1 MTLQRKYGFHLLFLV
16 WLGCVSVLGN
26 AQTCT
31 DNLVKIAD
39 DRFTDQEDGT
49 VYDTQTG
56 LLWMRCAYGTEWK
69 TGQCKENPLLVS
81 WSDSLTL
88 AGEQTFAGYVD
99 WQLPNVNE
107 LQSLVEWACVNPA
120 INTTAFASVNGGRY
134 WSSTARQVV
143 GDSTKGVVLTV
154 DFFNGRIRDESLNSG
169 YVLFVRHPE

>member
-1 MTLQRKYGFHLLFLV
+1 MKLQRKYALRLLL
-16 WLGCVSVLGN
+16 LACISGLSALGN
-26 AQTCT
+26 AQSCT

-56 LLWMRCAYGTEWK
+56 LLWMRCVHGTEWK
-69 TGQCKENPLLVS
+69 AGQCKESPLAVS

-99 WQLPNVNE
+99 WRLPNINE

-120 INTTAFASVNGGRY
+120 INATAFASVQSGRY

-143 GDSTKGVVLTV
+143 GDSAKGVILSV
-154 DFFNGRIRDESLNSG
+154 DFFNGRVRDQVLDSG